1 MNRSSHQLDS
11 LMIFLLIT
19 TRIFLVN
26 IGFTVHA
33 HSIPRSPHDS
43 LLPRIR
49 PIGPV
54 HTLILIR
61 HGDSIWNGKY
71 PGCQETFTGWT
82 DVPLSPIGILE
93 AKQSGETLV
102 KYAPCGASAGSAVI
116 DALFTSNLSRAKM
129 TAHYCWWA
137 YYEKLEE
144 QYSMQKKYQYYNT
157 QGNENSM
164 QHQQPDIT
172 PRQFLIDHRLNER
185 HYGSLQGLV
194 KSETEAG
201 KYGHSPKDVEAW
213 RRSWHAVPP
222 LLEQD
227 DPRRLDE
234 IRKFQ
239 HLCGGEE
246 NIPRGESLEMV
257 AEKRIKPFLV
267 ERVTPLL
274 DEAYLEQKS
283 RELLNGEPFS
293 SSAQFS
299 DFADEEFEAD
309 EGGTALIVAHA
320 NSLRALI
327 GVLCNVEDDPVALK
341 KLEAMKIPT
350 ATPMVIRYRRT
361 NHQDSFWAV
370 DSFSDKND
378 TGADIIDRDV
388 NNRVERMPVYP
399 LSSIP
404 LPVKRK
410 IRKRFDLA
418 SNVEDIALMKEDEI
432 CGKLK

>member
-1 MNRSSHQLDS
+1 VKMNGRSHQYGYF
-11 LMIFLLIT
+11 IRFLLVIT
-19 TRIFLVN
+19 GISNNELTVN
-26 IGFTVHA
+26 G
-33 HSIPRSPHDS
+33 HSTPKQPHGS
-43 LLPRIR
+43 VSSRIR

-82 DVPLSPIGILE
+82 DVPLSPIGVLE
-93 AKQSGETLV
+93 ARQSGETLV

-144 QYSMQKKYQYYNT
+144 QYSLQKKYQYYNT
-157 QGNENSM
+157 HGNDKLM

-213 RRSWHAVPP
+213 RRSWHTVPP

-239 HLCGGEE
+239 HLCGGAE
-246 NIPRGESLEMV
+246 NVPRGESLEMV

-283 RELLNGEPFS
+283 RELLDGEPSLS
-293 SSAQFS
+293 SSQS
-299 DFADEEFEAD
+299 NEIIKGDMDAD

-327 GVLCNVEDDPVALK
+327 GVLCNVEDDPIALK

-361 NHQDSFWAV
+361 NRKGCFWAV
-370 DSFSDKND
+370 DSLSDQND
-378 TGADIIDRDV
+378 VGADLSGRDV
-388 NNRVERMPVYP
+388 NIRVERMPVYP

-404 LPVKRK
+404 LPVR
-410 IRKRFDLA
+410 RKRQKQIDLTQ
-418 SNVEDIALMKEDEI
+418 SVVGDNISLPKEKKI
-432 CGKLK
+432 CA